1 MTSRISTLDVRQ
13 GLGDILNKVVLRHDE
28 FVIERKGKPLAALIP
43 MDKLDSLNKV
53 ARRHALE
60 FLDQQMGG
68 TALSDDEAMKVAVD
82 AQHKSRTSNKASDK
96 S

>member
-60 FLDQQMGG
+60 FW
-68 TALSDDEAMKVAVD
+68 TSRWV
-82 AQHKSRTSNKASDK
+82 AQHCPTMKP
-96 S
+96 